1 MGYET
6 TDPPSPDLRSSR
18 TTTRYRGRFA
28 PSPTGLLHFGS
39 LVAAVASYLDARH
52 AGGDWLIRMEDID
65 RPREVPGSAD
75 AIIAALDTLGFE
87 WNESIVRQS
96 ERTDLYQEAL
106 DRLLQDGAAYPCSCS
121 RSEILAATGPA
132 APGDELRYPGWCRND
147 VRGPNRQLA
156 YRLRVPD
163 GLLSFDDRIQGHVS
177 IDVSAQVGDFVVRR
191 RDGLFAYQLAVVV
204 DDAGQGI
211 THVVRGADLLHSAPR
226 QMILQRRLA
235 LPTPTY
241 AHLPVAT
248 DASGVKLS
256 KSAGAAAI
264 DLSQPSQ
271 ELWRALRFLRQQPPV
286 DLREADTATL
296 WEWAKEHWRLAPLQ
310 GRATDPA

>member
-1 MGYET
+1 
-6 TDPPSPDLRSSR
+6 
-18 TTTRYRGRFA
+18 
-28 PSPTGLLHFGS
+28 
-39 LVAAVASYLDARH
+39 
-52 AGGDWLIRMEDID
+52 
-65 RPREVPGSAD
+65 
-75 AIIAALDTLGFE
+75 
-87 WNESIVRQS
+87 
-96 ERTDLYQEAL
+96 
-106 DRLLQDGAAYPCSCS
+106 
-121 RSEILAATGPA
+121 
-132 APGDELRYPGWCRND
+132 
-147 VRGPNRQLA
+147 
-156 YRLRVPD
+156 
-163 GLLSFDDRIQGHVS
+163 
-177 IDVSAQVGDFVVRR
+177 
-191 RDGLFAYQLAVVV
+191 
-204 DDAGQGI
+204 
-211 THVVRGADLLHSAPR
+211 
-226 QMILQRRLA
+226 MILQRRLA